1 MVIPGGS
8 NTKEQAGIEEAQVE
22 QEPGSAPGDLLP
34 PLSLKNKEK
43 IK

>member
-8 NTKEQAGIEEAQVE
+8 NTKEQAGIEDAQVV
-22 QEPGSAPGDLLP
+22 QELGSTPGDPLP